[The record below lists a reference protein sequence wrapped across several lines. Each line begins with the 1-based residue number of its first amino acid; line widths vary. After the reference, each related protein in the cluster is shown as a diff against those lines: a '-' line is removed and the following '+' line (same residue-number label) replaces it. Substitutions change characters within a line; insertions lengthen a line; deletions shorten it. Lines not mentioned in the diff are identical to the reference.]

1 MNNFRKDL
9 NKESIGI
16 SKKCEECDKISKRTL
31 SQRRIQMATRAEKRE
46 LKRTLKSEI
55 KEFLKIQEHYFP
67 DLIQDIKKV
76 MDGRNQSY
84 ITYEI
89 EVIIYMMIL
98 KNICS
103 IESMQEMT
111 DEFNQDECVKNLY
124 KILGLE
130 EKDYLPHYVTVNE
143 CLSKLDNAE
152 LEKIRKNMIYNLIRK
167 KSFDEAKFLG
177 KNWLVIVDATQLFSF
192 RERHCE
198 HCLTKTF
205 NKGTDQEST
214 IYYHQVLEAKI
225 VLSDDMV
232 VSIATEFIENKTEN
246 VAKQDCEITSFKR
259 LAESLKKM
267 FPRLP
272 ICILGDSLYACG
284 PVFDICKKNKW
295 EFLIRYKDGSIPTLA
310 DDYQAI
316 NQMGENEEEVI
327 EIENIYIRKPKEKA
341 IHKMKWVN
349 DLCYQE
355 HKVAV
360 MELEIEKNQ
369 KKWQEFQWITSL
381 KVTNRTA
388 EEFAETGRKRWLI
401 ENEGFNIQKNYR
413 YIITHANSLNYNA
426 MKNHY
431 LITQL
436 ADVLLQLYENGVKG
450 IKIIK
455 RTIQKISEGLL
466 ESMKKQLLNEED
478 FVFQKFQIRK
488 E

>member
-1 MNNFRKDL
+1 
-9 NKESIGI
+9 
-16 SKKCEECDKISKRTL
+16 
-31 SQRRIQMATRAEKRE
+31 MATRAEQREIKRKIKNE
-46 LKRTLKSEI
+46 V

-67 DLIQDIKKV
+67 YLIQDIKRV
-76 MDGRNQSY
+76 MDNRNQSY

-103 IESMQEMT
+103 IESMQEMN
-111 DEFNQDECVKNLY
+111 EAFNEDECVKNLY

-143 CLSKLDNAE
+143 CLSKLDNSE
-152 LEKIRKNMIYNLIRK
+152 LEKIRKKMIYNLIRK
-167 KSFDEAKFLG
+167 KSFDDAKFLR
-177 KNWLVIVDATQLFSF
+177 KHWLVIVDATQLFSF
-192 RERHCE
+192 RKRHCE

-205 NKGTDQEST
+205 NKGTQEEST

-232 VSIATEFIENKTEN
+232 VSIATEFIENEKEN
-246 VAKQDCEITSFKR
+246 VTKQDCEITSFKR
-259 LAESLKKM
+259 LAKSLKQM

-284 PVFDICKKNKW
+284 PVFDICKENKW
-295 EFLIRYKDGSIPTLA
+295 EFLIRYKNGSIPTLA
-310 DDYQAI
+310 EEYREI
-316 NQMGENEEEVI
+316 NEMGENEEEII
-327 EIENIYIRKPKEKA
+327 EIEQIYKRKPKEKVT
-341 IHKMKWVN
+341 HKMKWVN
-349 DLCYQE
+349 DLYYQK
-355 HKVAV
+355 HKVSV
-360 MELEIEKNQ
+360 IELEIEKKQ
-369 KKWQEFQWITSL
+369 KKSSEFQWVTSM
-381 KVTNRTA
+381 KVTNSTA
-388 EEFAETGRKRWLI
+388 EIFAQTGRKRWLI

-413 YIITHANSLNYNA
+413 YIITHANSLDYNA

-455 RTIQKISEGLL
+455 RTIEKISEGLL
-466 ESMKKQLLNEED
+466 ESIQKQRLNEED
-478 FVFQKFQIRK
+478 FVFERFQIRK

>member
-1 MNNFRKDL
+1 M
-9 NKESIGI
+9 
-16 SKKCEECDKISKRTL
+16 
-31 SQRRIQMATRAEKRE
+31 TRAEIRE
-46 LKRTLKSEI
+46 IKRTIQNEI
-55 KEFLKIQEHYFP
+55 KEFLKIQAHYFP
-67 DLIQDIKKV
+67 NLIRDIKKV

-103 IESMQEMT
+103 IESMQEMN
-111 DEFNQDECVKNLY
+111 DAFNEDGCVKNLY
-124 KILGLE
+124 RILGLE

-152 LEKIRKNMIYNLIRK
+152 LEKIRKSMIYSLIRK
-167 KSFDEAKFLG
+167 KSFDSAKFLG
-177 KNWLVIVDATQLFSF
+177 KSWLVIVDATQLFSF

-225 VLSDDMV
+225 VLADDMV
-232 VSIATEFIENKTEN
+232 VSIATEFIENETEN
-246 VAKQDCEITSFKR
+246 MTKQDCEINSFKR
-259 LAESLKKM
+259 LAESLKNM
-267 FPRLP
+267 FPKLP

-310 DDYQAI
+310 EEYQEI
-316 NQMGENEEEVI
+316 NKMGENEEEII
-327 EIENIYIRKPKEKA
+327 EIEQIYKRKPKEKLT
-341 IHKMKWVN
+341 HKIKWVN
-349 DLCYQE
+349 DLYYQG

-360 MELEIEKNQ
+360 MELEVEKNQ
-369 KKWQEFQWITSL
+369 KKWKEFQWVTSMEV
-381 KVTNRTA
+381 KNRTA

-413 YIITHANSLNYNA
+413 YIITHANSLDYNA

-450 IKIIK
+450 IKVIK
-455 RTIQKISEGLL
+455 RTIEKISEGLL
-466 ESMKKQLLNEED
+466 ESIQKQQLSEKD
-478 FVFQKFQIRK
+478 FDFKRFQVRK

>member
-1 MNNFRKDL
+1 
-9 NKESIGI
+9 
-16 SKKCEECDKISKRTL
+16 
-31 SQRRIQMATRAEKRE
+31 MASRAEKRE
-46 LKRTLKSEI
+46 MKRKIKNEV
-55 KEFLKIQEHYFP
+55 KEFLKIQAHYFP
-67 DLIQDIKKV
+67 DLIADIKKV

-103 IESMQEMT
+103 IKSMQEMN
-111 DEFNQDECVKNLY
+111 DEFNEDECIKNLY

-143 CLSKLDNAE
+143 CLSKLDNGE
-152 LEKIRKNMIYNLIRK
+152 LEKIRKKMIYNLIRK
-167 KSFDEAKFLG
+167 KSFDDAKFLG

-192 RERHCE
+192 RKKHCE

-205 NKGTDQEST
+205 NKGTAQEST

-225 VLSDDMV
+225 VFSDDMI
-232 VSIATEFIENKTEN
+232 VSIGTEFIENGMEN
-246 VAKQDCEITSFKR
+246 VTKQDCEISSFKR
-259 LAESLKKM
+259 LAKSLKSM

-295 EFLIRYKDGSIPTLA
+295 EFLIRYKEGSIPTLA
-310 DDYQAI
+310 EEYKEIKA
-316 NQMGENEEEVI
+316 MGENEEEII
-327 EIENIYIRKPKEKA
+327 EVDYIYKRKPQAKA

-349 DLCYQE
+349 DLYYQG

-360 MELEIEKNQ
+360 MELEIEKSQ
-369 KKWQEFQWITSL
+369 KKWKEFQWISSIN
-381 KVTNRTA
+381 VANRTA
-388 EEFAETGRKRWLI
+388 EKFAETGRKRWMI

-413 YIITHANSLNYNA
+413 YIITHANSLDYNA

-436 ADVLLQLYENGVKG
+436 ADVLLQLYENGVKE

-455 RTIQKISEGLL
+455 RTIEKISEGLL
-466 ESMKKQLLNEED
+466 DSIQKQQLNAED
-478 FVFQKFQIRK
+478 LVFEKFQIRK

>member
-1 MNNFRKDL
+1 
-9 NKESIGI
+9 
-16 SKKCEECDKISKRTL
+16 
-31 SQRRIQMATRAEKRE
+31 MASRAEKRE
-46 LKRTLKSEI
+46 LKITL
-55 KEFLKIQEHYFP
+55 
-67 DLIQDIKKV
+67 
-76 MDGRNQSY
+76 
-84 ITYEI
+84 
-89 EVIIYMMIL
+89 
-98 KNICS
+98 
-103 IESMQEMT
+103 ESMQEMN

-124 KILGLE
+124 RILGLK
-130 EKDYLPHYVTVNE
+130 EKDYLPPYVIVNE
-143 CLSKLDNAE
+143 CLSKLDNVE

-167 KSFDEAKFLG
+167 KSFDGAKFLG

-192 RERHCE
+192 RERHCK

-232 VSIATEFIENKTEN
+232 VSIATEFIENEMEN
-246 VAKQDCEITSFKR
+246 VSKQDCEITSFKR

-310 DDYQAI
+310 EEYKEI
-316 NQMGENEEEVI
+316 NQMGENEEEII
-327 EIENIYIRKPKEKA
+327 EIEYIYKRKPKVKT

-349 DLCYQE
+349 DLYYQG
-355 HKVAV
+355 HKVTV
-360 MELEIEKNQ
+360 MELEIEKDR
-369 KKWQEFQWITSL
+369 KKWKEFQWITSI
-381 KVTNRTA
+381 KVSNGTA

-413 YIITHANSLNYNA
+413 YIITHANSLDYNA

-436 ADVLLQLYENGVKG
+436 ADVLLQLYEDGVKG
-450 IKIIK
+450 IKIIR
-455 RTIQKISEGLL
+455 RTIEKISEGLL
-466 ESMKKQLLNEED
+466 KSIQKQPLSEED
-478 FVFQKFQIRK
+478 FVFKKFQIRK